1 MPKQTWTKDQ
11 FLQQIKRAAWKLQYQ
26 AKKQYRREMFL
37 DDHKEVPYHDTIDSQ
52 LFVEELLNSLPER
65 ERFIIQRVVIEERTE
80 REVAQEL
87 RISRSRLHACKVQGL
102 QRLHKKIVSA

>member
-1 MPKQTWTKDQ
+1 MPKQTWTKVQ
-11 FLQQIKRAAWKLQYQ
+11 FLQQIKRTAWKLQYQ

-37 DDHKEVPYHDTIDSQ
+37 DDHKEVPYHDSIDSQ

-65 ERFIIQRVVIEERTE
+65 ERFIIQRVVIEGRTE

-102 QRLHKKIVSA
+102 QRLHKKIVFA